1 MMKKY
6 ELEKLATNINLILNS
21 SQRVVA
27 FFNTNADVT
36 PLIVENLVNE
46 MINSE
51 QRILLIHNRYDEE
64 SSSKDTVLIRNA
76 KEISKIIS
84 LLGNNPQ
91 NGLDKI
97 NLQMNSKE
105 IKSIMKA
112 ILPTLKSMYDLVIF
126 DIDSP
131 LDFADS
137 RVICNMVDGVI
148 MLIDQPKT
156 LRSDIRETIEVLK
169 LANANLLGY
178 VICS

>member
-1 MMKKY
+1 MMKKC
-6 ELEKLATNINLILNS
+6 ELEKLATNINLILNF

-97 NLQMNSKE
+97 NLQMSSKE

-112 ILPTLKSMYDLVIF
+112 MLPTLKSMYDLVIF